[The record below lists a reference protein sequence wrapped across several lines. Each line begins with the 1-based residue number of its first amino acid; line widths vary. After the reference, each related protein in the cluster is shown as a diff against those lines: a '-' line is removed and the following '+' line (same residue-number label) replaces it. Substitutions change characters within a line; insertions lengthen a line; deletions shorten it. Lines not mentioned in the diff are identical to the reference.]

1 MERHSTFASHVQNE
15 FETRRVIIGYSELL
29 KKLSRLVDILAPVPA
44 CKRIDH
50 EAAGNCS
57 LRRVASDN
65 ETFTGNRDD
74 RTFDAELNE
83 ILTARLDLALVVQDL
98 NAREG
103 FYGP

>member
-1 MERHSTFASHVQNE
+1 MERHSTFASYVQNE

-74 RTFDAELNE
+74 RTFHAELNE
-83 ILTARLDLALVVQDL
+83 LLTGRLDFTFDVPTL
-98 NAREG
+98 N
-103 FYGP
+103 